1 MNPAPSRML
10 LEGVLRGRSIN
21 LPELNAL
28 VQLLPEPSILIYGE
42 KFDVA
47 AVNSAYLQLTAFS
60 LHDIRGKGA
69 ADLFE
74 ASRRV
79 DFKPG
84 MEAVM
89 PVARHKKISLPMR
102 VKATALGIDS
112 PWLLLTLLEPGED
125 IQERQRQMDALF
137 KAIIDL
143 MQLDESRELSEV
155 LDQIMRITRSVLNSD
170 LICIYQAES
179 GKPELTKVKTYETSV
194 AFPSVLPSTDLIRLA
209 EPFIWSPGKRVL
221 TELHRTGRI
230 DNLSY
235 IATAPIGE
243 KDALFGLLVVSDPT
257 HLPGEFTLEALEI
270 IASFITRLVQH
281 QMLLENL
288 KEELQAKVDWLNIR
302 SCGLENVQEGVLL
315 LDLDLKIIEI
325 NPSAEW
331 LFGYANW
338 EVKNVS
344 VENILIGSERILPS
358 LTTAAQGVA
367 SHNISNLS
375 LHRRNGQSFPAQM
388 RVIPV
393 QKNEQ
398 VLAILVFI
406 SDISEHEEI
415 KARTQQLEHRAV
427 LGDFANVFAHEVR
440 NPINNISTGV
450 QLIASR
456 LPQDDP
462 NQEVLNRVQGDCL
475 RLNAL
480 MESVLAF
487 SRPLP
492 KQVEPVDLN
501 DLLKK
506 IMDRWYPRMTKV
518 DVKPIF
524 QENPEAPKVMG
535 NWRSLEQVFTNF
547 ISNAVEAMEKTGGTL
562 AIKIS
567 PCLVA
572 DRPHVE
578 VSISDTGPGIPEEIR
593 KRLFEP
599 FVTNKSGGTGL
610 GLAIT
615 KRIVIAHRGN
625 IDVSSVPGGTIFRV
639 TLPVTDGD

>member
-1 MNPAPSRML
+1 ML
-10 LEGVLRGRSIN
+10 LEGVLRGRSTN

-60 LHDIRGKGA
+60 LHDIRGKCA
-69 ADLFE
+69 TDLFE

-84 MEAVM
+84 MEALMSV
-89 PVARHKKISLPMR
+89 VRHKKISLPMR
-102 VKATALGIDS
+102 VKATGLGIDS

-257 HLPGEFTLEALEI
+257 HQPGEFTLEALKI

-281 QMLLENL
+281 QMLLENM
-288 KEELQAKVDWLNIR
+288 KEDLQAKVDWLNIR

-375 LHRRNGQSFPAQM
+375 LNRRNGQSFPAQM

-462 NQEVLNRVQGDCL
+462 NQEVLSRVQGDCL

-506 IMDRWYPRMTKV
+506 IMDRWYPRMMKV

-535 NWRSLEQVFTNF
+535 NWRSLEQVFTNL

-562 AIKIS
+562 AIKIG

>member
-10 LEGVLRGRSIN
+10 LEGVLRGRSTN

-60 LHDIRGKGA
+60 LSDIRGKSVT
-69 ADLFE
+69 DLFE
-74 ASRRV
+74 VGRRIA
-79 DFKPG
+79 FKPG

-125 IQERQRQMDALF
+125 IQERQRQMDSLF
-137 KAIIDL
+137 KAIIEL
-143 MQLDESRELSEV
+143 MRLDDSRELSEV
-155 LDQIMRITRSVLNSD
+155 LDEIMRITRSVVGSD
-170 LICIYQAES
+170 LICMYQAES
-179 GKPELTKVKTYETSV
+179 GKPELTKVKTYESSV
-194 AFPSVLPSTDLIRLA
+194 AFPSMLPSTDLIRLS
-209 EPFIWSPGKRVL
+209 EPFIWSPGKRML
-221 TELHRTGRI
+221 TELHRAGRM

-257 HLPGEFTLEALEI
+257 HQPGEFTLEALQI

-281 QMLLENL
+281 QMLIENL
-288 KEELQAKVDWLNIR
+288 KEDIQTKMNWLNIR
-302 SCGLENVQEGVLL
+302 SSGLENVQEGVIL

-325 NPSAEW
+325 NPAAEW
-331 LFGYANW
+331 MFGYANW

-358 LTTAAQGVA
+358 LSTAAQGVA

-375 LHRRNGQSFPAQM
+375 LNRRNGQSFPAQM

-398 VLAILVFI
+398 VLAVLVFI

-462 NQEVLNRVQGDCL
+462 NQEVLTRVQGDCL
-475 RLNAL
+475 RLDAL

-518 DVKPIF
+518 NVKPIF
-524 QENPEAPKVMG
+524 QENPEMPKIMG
-535 NWRSLEQVFTNF
+535 NWRSLEQVFTNL

-562 AIKIS
+562 AIKINQIKI
-567 PCLVA
+567 A
-572 DRPHVE
+572 ERQHVE
-578 VSISDTGPGIPEEIR
+578 ISISDTGPGIPEEIR

-625 IDVSSVPGGTIFRV
+625 IDVSSVPGGTIFKV